1 VTLVAA
7 VDGGYTNG
15 VFLRHLP
22 ERTVAIGRIRKD
34 ARLWGLPAPR
44 APGSRGRQ
52 RLYGEPLA
60 TPEEIR
66 RDAAIPWKRVSAW
79 AAGKVHRFRVKTLEA
94 PVRWR
99 GAGGKD
105 LRLVVIAPL
114 SYRLSKGS
122 RLLYRQPA
130 YLICTDPRMALR
142 DIVQFYL
149 WRWEVEVNFRD
160 EKTLLGM
167 GQAQVRE
174 KSAAQALPAFI
185 GASYA
190 ALLLSAHGAWGDAGS
205 SCPVARPKWQRP
217 RPAERM
223 STQQMIAALRSQL
236 WFADLERDFSPLAA
250 HTPCDTKPE
259 KFPGTLKS
267 AVIYAQM

>member
-1 VTLVAA
+1 V
-7 VDGGYTNG
+7 
-15 VFLRHLP
+15 
-22 ERTVAIGRIRKD
+22 RKD
-34 ARLWGLPAPR
+34 AVLFAPPPPR
-44 APGSRGRQ
+44 EPGARGRQ
-52 RLYGEPLA
+52 RVYGEARP
-60 TPEEIR
+60 TPEALRQDE
-66 RDAAIPWKRVSAW
+66 AVPWQSVRVW
-79 AAGKVHRFRVKTLEA
+79 AAGREHDFQVKTLS

-99 GAGGKD
+99 GAGARD
-105 LRLVVIAPL
+105 LRLIVVRPL
-114 SYRLSKGS
+114 AYRPRQGS
-122 RLLYRQPA
+122 ALLYRQPA
-130 YLICTDPRMALR
+130 YLLCTDARLDLATALQAY
-142 DIVQFYL
+142 V
-149 WRWEVEVNFRD
+149 WRWEIEVNFRD
-160 EKTLLGM
+160 EKTLVGM